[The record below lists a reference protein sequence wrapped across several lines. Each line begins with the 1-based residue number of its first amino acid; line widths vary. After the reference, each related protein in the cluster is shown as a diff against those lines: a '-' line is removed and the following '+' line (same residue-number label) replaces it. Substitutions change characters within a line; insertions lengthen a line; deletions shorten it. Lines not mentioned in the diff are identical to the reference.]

1 MSILDFPRLHFQGF
15 ARIHAPTGNKNGL
28 VDLSTNTVYMNG
40 EPFDRSRPVSDYHEY
55 LQNLGQR
62 FNAEGKLDENGCF
75 SMAKGWDF
83 GGNGHFVIEA
93 QIVSTQREFGQI
105 DRDDPVVGRSVDM
118 WGHHNEYLGTTF
130 NRARI
135 FDCDPASNWTSTIMV
150 GQLTFGRK
158 GASHEVPNMLSA
170 PVEGMQPARWQD
182 FHHIRDLPEH
192 CLNKEFQRAA
202 VHQFT
207 VSKSDKDFF
216 WDDSVSQS
224 PTVSLLREAMKRDDV
239 LGLVVQFGISNMSA
253 PTQPDMPV
261 FWELHGSIGLWCEGE
276 MSTYPDGR
284 LLIGR
289 GAEVQRG
296 GGAEG
301 RRCRGAEVQRSISNL
316 TVQIRPDRASLNMVT
331 AIPCVGRSV
340 KPEGSPI
347 HAITSKV
354 DLGELE
360 LRTVT
365 SQTLIARIPKEAYQK
380 EAHQLTSGIVDVPLA
395 DSFENICDAIDRE
408 GLCIVGTRSNGQ
420 KEILLRE
427 QEINLQ
433 VNDACLFVEF
443 PDRKRGE
450 DYAVELEVFSFVRGR
465 PSSVES
471 IYLRQFYNPRG
482 LPQLKYQFESDPNN
496 FDRTFHYPHSYEHN
510 IVEFKPGKEDSV
522 GEFNSKCVISTSDR
536 GRGWV
541 TVRGLNSGTTRVLL
555 SANNVGTFHGTSL
568 HPDEAIIT
576 YDNDN
581 NLNFWAGAGSF
592 AVRVLTDD
600 WHLEEIPDRD
610 VDFKLIY
617 EHILAYY
624 ELTFSFMK
632 AEVFSLA
639 DRCKVETYSR
649 LMWQMCDPANKNK
662 TYYMPPTHDMSYPQA
677 MLLRKFLN
685 NQQKIGYVPETTP
698 KPKQTQRK
706 LQTREELVAAL
717 KHAAELEIA
726 VMLQYIYAGYSIPNY
741 ATGEEYVRRGLWTP
755 EQLLLAC
762 GDGKEK
768 RNYGMRGVLLE
779 VSHEEM
785 IHFLMVNNILMAIGE
800 PFYPA
805 IPDFNEINKRF
816 PIEVDFALEPLNA
829 SSIQRFIGFELP
841 DFLEEDL
848 SNENDTNDS
857 ESNNLHAYGS
867 LSELYRQI
875 REGLE
880 NIPDLFVV
888 KKGNV
893 GGEHHLFLREDT
905 HKHHPDFQ
913 FEVYDLNSAL
923 FAINFIVEQGEGCD
937 GESPKFEQSHYQQFR
952 RIANSLT
959 KEQISDTEKGDRKLP
974 WNPSYPALRNPS
986 LKYRDNNTN
995 VVTVPETR
1003 MVMEIFNEC
1012 YFIMMQLMVQHF
1024 GFSPTASLRRSK
1036 IMNASIDVMTG
1047 MMRPLGELLMTMPS
1061 GKRGKTAGASFEI
1074 ETPIYIPTP
1083 EIAYQSIARRFGK
1096 LEQQAREC
1104 PSIPNTVCEM
1114 FQFYQEFFE
1123 EMAGVGV

>member
-1 MSILDFPRLHFQGF
+1 
-15 ARIHAPTGNKNGL
+15 
-28 VDLSTNTVYMNG
+28 
-40 EPFDRSRPVSDYHEY
+40 
-55 LQNLGQR
+55 
-62 FNAEGKLDENGCF
+62 
-75 SMAKGWDF
+75 
-83 GGNGHFVIEA
+83 
-93 QIVSTQREFGQI
+93 
-105 DRDDPVVGRSVDM
+105 
-118 WGHHNEYLGTTF
+118 
-130 NRARI
+130 
-135 FDCDPASNWTSTIMV
+135 
-150 GQLTFGRK
+150 
-158 GASHEVPNMLSA
+158 
-170 PVEGMQPARWQD
+170 
-182 FHHIRDLPEH
+182 
-192 CLNKEFQRAA
+192 
-202 VHQFT
+202 
-207 VSKSDKDFF
+207 
-216 WDDSVSQS
+216 
-224 PTVSLLREAMKRDDV
+224 
-239 LGLVVQFGISNMSA
+239 
-253 PTQPDMPV
+253 
-261 FWELHGSIGLWCEGE
+261 
-276 MSTYPDGR
+276 
-284 LLIGR
+284 
-289 GAEVQRG
+289 
-296 GGAEG
+296 
-301 RRCRGAEVQRSISNL
+301 
-316 TVQIRPDRASLNMVT
+316 VT
-331 AIPCVGRSV
+331 AIPCVGRAV
-340 KPEGSPI
+340 KPEDSPI
-347 HAITSKV
+347 HAIASKL

-365 SQTLIARIPKEAYQK
+365 SQKLIAKIPSESYQK
-380 EAHQLTSGIVDVPLA
+380 EAYQLTSGIVDVLLA
-395 DSFENICDAIDRE
+395 DSFENICNAIDRE
-408 GLCIVGTRSNGQ
+408 GLCIVRTQPNGQ

-433 VNDACLFVEF
+433 VNDACLFVEY
-443 PDRKRGE
+443 PDCATRTGKANRKRN
-450 DYAVELEVFSFVRGR
+450 DYYAVELEVFSYVRGR

-471 IYLRQFYNPRG
+471 IYLHQFYNPRG

-510 IVEFKPGKEDSV
+510 IVEFKPGKEDTV
-522 GEFNSKCVISTSDR
+522 GEFNSKCVISTNDR

-541 TVRGLNSGTTRVLL
+541 TVRGLNSGTTKVLL
-555 SANNVGTFHGTSL
+555 SASSSDL
-568 HPDEAIIT
+568 LPCDLSHPDEAIIA

-581 NLNFWAGAGSF
+581 KLNFWAGAGSF

-610 VDFKLIY
+610 VDFQLIY

-685 NQQKIGYVPETTP
+685 NQQKIGYVPEATP

-762 GDGKEK
+762 GDNKEK

-923 FAINFIVEQGEGCD
+923 FAIDFIVEQGEGCD
-937 GESPKFEQSHYQQFR
+937 GESPKFQQSHYQQFR

-959 KEQISDTEKGDRKLP
+959 KEQISDIEKGDRKLP

>member
-1 MSILDFPRLHFQGF
+1 E
-15 ARIHAPTGNKNGL
+15 T
-28 VDLSTNTVYMNG
+28 
-40 EPFDRSRPVSDYHEY
+40 
-55 LQNLGQR
+55 
-62 FNAEGKLDENGCF
+62 
-75 SMAKGWDF
+75 
-83 GGNGHFVIEA
+83 
-93 QIVSTQREFGQI
+93 
-105 DRDDPVVGRSVDM
+105 
-118 WGHHNEYLGTTF
+118 
-130 NRARI
+130 
-135 FDCDPASNWTSTIMV
+135 
-150 GQLTFGRK
+150 
-158 GASHEVPNMLSA
+158 
-170 PVEGMQPARWQD
+170 
-182 FHHIRDLPEH
+182 RDL
-192 CLNKEFQRAA
+192 
-202 VHQFT
+202 
-207 VSKSDKDFF
+207 
-216 WDDSVSQS
+216 
-224 PTVSLLREAMKRDDV
+224 
-239 LGLVVQFGISNMSA
+239 
-253 PTQPDMPV
+253 
-261 FWELHGSIGLWCEGE
+261 
-276 MSTYPDGR
+276 
-284 LLIGR
+284 
-289 GAEVQRG
+289 
-296 GGAEG
+296 
-301 RRCRGAEVQRSISNL
+301 
-316 TVQIRPDRASLNMVT
+316 ASL
-331 AIPCVGRSV
+331 PSD
-340 KPEGSPI
+340 SPVPYSQGGKI
-347 HAITSKV
+347 
-354 DLGELE
+354 GGF
-360 LRTVT
+360 LRF
-365 SQTLIARIPKEAYQK
+365 AYPP
-380 EAHQLTSGIVDVPLA
+380 LFPVPY
-395 DSFENICDAIDRE
+395 I
-408 GLCIVGTRSNGQ
+408 
-420 KEILLRE
+420 
-427 QEINLQ
+427 
-433 VNDACLFVEF
+433 
-443 PDRKRGE
+443 
-450 DYAVELEVFSFVRGR
+450 
-465 PSSVES
+465 
-471 IYLRQFYNPRG
+471 
-482 LPQLKYQFESDPNN
+482 
-496 FDRTFHYPHSYEHN
+496 
-510 IVEFKPGKEDSV
+510 
-522 GEFNSKCVISTSDR
+522 
-536 GRGWV
+536 
-541 TVRGLNSGTTRVLL
+541 
-555 SANNVGTFHGTSL
+555 
-568 HPDEAIIT
+568 HPDEAIIA

-592 AVRVLTDD
+592 AVRVLTND

-639 DRCKVETYSR
+639 DRCKVETYAR
-649 LMWQMCDPANKNK
+649 LMWQMSDPANKNR

-685 NQQKIGYVPETTP
+685 NQQQIGYVPEITPTP
-698 KPKQTQRK
+698 KQIQRS

-816 PIEVDFALEPLNA
+816 PIEIDFALEPLNA
-829 SSIQRFIGFELP
+829 TSIQRFIGFEFP
-841 DFLEEDL
+841 DFLAEDL
-848 SNENDTNDS
+848 NNEVNSYDVERDS
-857 ESNNLHAYGS
+857 LHAYGS

-888 KKGNV
+888 QKGKV

-905 HKHHPDFQ
+905 NKHHPDFQ

-923 FAINFIVEQGEGCD
+923 FAIDFIVEQGEGCEE
-937 GESPKFEQSHYQQFR
+937 ESPKFDRSHYQQFR
-952 RIANSLT
+952 RIADVLA
-959 KEQISDTEKGDRKLP
+959 KEQINNTNNRKLP
-974 WNPSYPALRNPS
+974 WHPSYPALRNPT
-986 LKYRDNNTN
+986 LNYRDCAPRTGEADRNTN

-1083 EIAYQSIARRFGK
+1083 EIAYQSIARRFQK
-1096 LEQQAREC
+1096 LEQQARQC

-1114 FQFYQEFFE
+1114 FQFYQKFFLKLKPNQ
-1123 EMAGVGV
+1123 